1 VPSPVHRVQPG
12 RVLVLR
18 VLLLLGSL
26 LVAFAMAELA
36 AYLVH
41 VAPPAY
47 SEAETAIVLYYTDPN
62 GPVKLTPNWEGYVGF
77 VKTRINEKG
86 FRDRVFAPYPAPN
99 VVRIAAL
106 GDSYTMGDA
115 VELEASYPKQL
126 EKLLNGDQPVEV
138 MNNGLSATNTS
149 NQLYRLRD
157 VLHDYH
163 PDLVVVGYNVNDFE
177 WFAET
182 RFERFARSGYDF
194 DIKPDGRAI
203 RRMSGLQR
211 VKLWMYRHSYMYRA
225 LVALRDRQS
234 GQPSLETE
242 VEAKERVRKWVDDG
256 GAAKSFAALSEM
268 ARLCREQDAGFVVAI
283 LPALVDTP
291 PSLKNMAD
299 YPFGAEHTLMHEQM
313 TKLGLDWIDLLPIF
327 AGEDAVKLEAHPY
340 NRHFNQRGNGIIA
353 RALKEYLEP
362 KIEVIR
368 ARKAGTR

>member
-1 VPSPVHRVQPG
+1 MYRVQPG
-12 RVLVLR
+12 RALVLR
-18 VLLLLGSL
+18 FVLLLGSL
-26 LVAFAMAELA
+26 LVAFAIAESA
-36 AYLVH
+36 AHLFG

-62 GPVKLTPNWEGYVGF
+62 GPVKLTPNWEGDVGF

-86 FRDRVFAPYPAPN
+86 FRDRVFSPYPAPK
-99 VVRIAAL
+99 VVRIAVL

-115 VELEASYPKQL
+115 VTSEASYPKQL
-126 EKLLNGDQPVEV
+126 EALLNGDQPIEV

-149 NQLYRLRD
+149 NQVYTLRD
-157 VLHDYH
+157 VLRDYH

-177 WFAET
+177 WFTET
-182 RFERFARSGYDF
+182 RFEKFARSGYDF

-203 RRMSGLQR
+203 RRMSSLQR

-225 LVALRDRQS
+225 LVAIRDRQS

-242 VEAKERVRKWVDDG
+242 AEAEERVHKWVDNG

-268 ARLCREQDAGFVVAI
+268 ARLCREQDVGFVVAI

-291 PSLKNMAD
+291 PTLKNMND

-313 TKLGLDWIDLLPIF
+313 TKLALDWIDLLPTF
-327 AGEDAVKLEAHPY
+327 AGEDAVKLQAHPS
-340 NRHFNQRGNGIIA
+340 NRHFNERGNGIIA

-362 KIEVIR
+362 KIDVIR
-368 ARKAGTR
+368 ARKAATR